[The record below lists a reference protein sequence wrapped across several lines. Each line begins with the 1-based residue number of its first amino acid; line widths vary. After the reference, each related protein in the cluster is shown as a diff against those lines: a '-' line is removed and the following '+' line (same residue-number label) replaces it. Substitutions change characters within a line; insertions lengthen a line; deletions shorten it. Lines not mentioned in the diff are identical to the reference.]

1 MAKARE
7 YLKSLVKET
16 KTINKKIVIASD
28 IVDALD
34 YLEKNSNASIAII
47 IEEALKKMNV
57 IKLAKELEMEI
68 ENG

>member
-28 IVDALD
+28 IVDELE

-57 IKLAKELEMEI
+57 IKLAKELEMEN